1 MKHTL
6 TIIVMLL
13 AAFSA
18 QAAITASQVLS
29 KSAQKLRSMPSLT
42 ADLSIS
48 GQQGSTS
55 AKILLSGEKFAL
67 TSSGAQSVW
76 YDGKTQWVYNPQVD
90 EINISTPSAEEL
102 TQINPFKIISSFQK
116 WYTARLL
123 NSDASTYEIELTPTD
138 KHSDFNKLVITFSSA
153 TYLPVKVV
161 LDTRSMGTATV
172 KITNIKE
179 GAKVAASKFSP
190 SAKDYPTTEFVD
202 LR

>member
-1 MKHTL
+1 M
-6 TIIVMLL
+6 
-13 AAFSA
+13 AAFAA
-18 QAAITASQVLS
+18 QAAVTASQVLS

-42 ADLSIS
+42 ADLNIS
-48 GQQGSTS
+48 GQQGSTA

-90 EINISTPSAEEL
+90 EINISTPTAEEL

-116 WYTARLL
+116 WYNARLL
-123 NSDASTYEIELTPTD
+123 KSDASTYVVELTPTD
-138 KHSDFNKLVITFSSA
+138 KHSDFNKLVITFNSA

-179 GAKVAASKFSP
+179 CGKVAASRFSP
-190 SAKDYPTTEFVD
+190 SAKDYPTAEFVD